1 MSGTRIADILVIGAG
16 MAGASVAA
24 ELSGTARVALLEAE
38 ERPGLHSTGRSA
50 ALFTT
55 TYGPAPV
62 RALSRA
68 SRRFLEEGRGPAGA
82 PFLRPRGVMFLA
94 RADQAAR
101 AAALIA
107 EMGAALKPVTALAAR
122 DRVPLLRAEYL
133 AEALADD
140 VASDIDVDALHQHYL
155 RGLRAAGSEVT
166 CAAPVRGLARAGDC
180 WKATTPA
187 GDFAAPVIV
196 NAAGAWADEV
206 AALAGLAPIGLQPK
220 RRTALLVAPPE
231 GVAVDDWP
239 MLVDVDEQFYV
250 KPDAGMLL
258 LSPADATPCPP
269 CDAQPEEL
277 DIAIAVDRVQQA
289 LDLPVRRIAHRW
301 AGLRSFVADGVPV
314 AGFDPAAEGFFW
326 LAGQGG
332 YGIQTAP
339 ALARLA
345 AALVRGEDVPQD
357 IAAEGVSA
365 ADLAPGR
372 PGLGGRA

>member
-1 MSGTRIADILVIGAG
+1 MSTTSSADIIVIGAG

-24 ELSGTARVALLEAE
+24 ELSGTARVALIEAE
-38 ERPGLHSTGRSA
+38 DRPGVHSTGRSA

-55 TYGPAPV
+55 TYGPPPV

-68 SRRFLEEGRGPAGA
+68 SQAFLENGHGPGGA
-82 PFLRPRGVMFLA
+82 PFLRRRGVMFLA
-94 RADQAAR
+94 RSDQAAT
-101 AAALIA
+101 AAALRS
-107 EMGAALKPVTALAAR
+107 EMGAFLTPVTAEAACA
-122 DRVPLLRAEYL
+122 RVPILRPGYL
-133 AEALADD
+133 GEALADST
-140 VASDIDVDALHQHYL
+140 AADIDVDALHQHYL
-155 RGLRAAGSEVT
+155 RTLRAGGGSVT
-166 CAAPVRGLARAGDC
+166 CAAPVRAATRAGDH
-180 WKATTPA
+180 WRVTTSA
-187 GDFAAPVIV
+187 GDFAAPFVI

-206 AALAGLAPIGLQPK
+206 AVLAGIAPMGLQPK
-220 RRTALLVAPPE
+220 RRTALLVAPPD

-239 MLVDVDEQFYV
+239 MLVDVDEEFYV

-269 CDAQPEEL
+269 GDAQPDEL
-277 DIAIAVDRVQQA
+277 DIAIAVDRVQRA
-289 LDLPVRRIAHRW
+289 FDLPVRRIAHRW

-345 AALVRGEDVPQD
+345 AALVRGEGVPQD

-372 PGLGGRA
+372 PGLGGRV